1 MDEQIIKTA
10 TRAAKTSHM
19 RSGKS
24 EGGVFEAWDR
34 RCIEKNNITKKKR
47 KQLLMPRVQINS
59 SEKKAAQD

>member
-34 RCIEKNNITKKKR
+34 RCIEKNNITK
-47 KQLLMPRVQINS
+47 
-59 SEKKAAQD
+59 